1 MAHRKVISSLDQHVE
16 ILQYI
21 LYIFNTIFFIAA
33 SALFALTLWVRF
45 RNEMGDYIEGLSIF
59 YYWNANT
66 VFMYM
71 VMTVIIFILLLA
83 ASAFLLDNGLEDSHL
98 LPFIQD
104 SMRSLIHQYQWD
116 VAARR
121 SVDIIQEN
129 IGCCGGYSADDYST
143 IHLPV
148 PDTCRDQIT
157 GNQFKYSC
165 GEVLSQYLEIL
176 TGWITG
182 ISLSICL
189 FQCFSMVATIC
200 LWHLIREMESR

>member
-1 MAHRKVISSLDQHVE
+1 
-16 ILQYI
+16 
-21 LYIFNTIFFIAA
+21 
-33 SALFALTLWVRF
+33 
-45 RNEMGDYIEGLSIF
+45 MGDYIEGLSIF

-66 VFMYM
+66 VFMVSAILIMITSFLAGCGAFKRCKFLLFAYM